1 MKNNSAFEK
10 MTTDYQYMKESDRNP
25 YTETQDQPDETAQLN
40 IIDSNNDI
48 DDKLSVESFASTAK
62 VESTSFR
69 ATATFNRATLAQASW
84 YYPTTSHYLDRDQV

>member
-1 MKNNSAFEK
+1 

-40 IIDSNNDI
+40 IIDSNNDV

-69 ATATFNRATLAQASW
+69 ATATFIKSYIGSGILVLPYNFEL
-84 YYPTTSHYLDRDQV
+84 LG